1 MPLQKKFRH
10 TKIIATI
17 GPACDNHPTL
27 VQMIEAGMNVARL
40 NLSHGDY
47 TQHKQTLAHVR
58 EAASQCG
65 RRIAIMIDTRGIE
78 IRTGKLNSSHID
90 LSRGDDFCL
99 STVKRIGDQTGVSV
113 SYAKLAAEVSVG
125 DMILLDDGAIELSV
139 EKIDHHDIFC
149 KVKHGGILKDNKGV
163 NLPNTRLSMTAVGPE
178 TRDDLIAEMKFA
190 AENEVDYIASS
201 FIQSGE
207 DIQHIRQVLK
217 DFGVNTPIIA
227 KIENRA
233 GITNLDE
240 IVAASDGVMV
250 ARGDLGVELPFG
262 EVPGMQKRMIRSTV
276 MAGKPVITAT
286 QMLASMEFN
295 PRPTRAE
302 ASDVANAVLDGT
314 SAIMLS
320 GETAAGRYPVTAIEI
335 MHQLALTAEA
345 CLDEYGYLQTIPFH
359 SSNVV
364 TEAVADSVAGM
375 AKKLNPA
382 AIVSLTE
389 TGFTSRLISKHR
401 PDCPIIAITSKEEYA
416 RRLSMNWGVEPLLYD
431 IDIKDDERISFAI
444 KSVVEAGYAQKG
456 DTLIITA
463 GHSQRRGGTDMIRV
477 ITIDN

>member
-1 MPLQKKFRH
+1 MPEQKKFRH

-17 GPACDNHPTL
+17 GPACDDSKTL
-27 VQMIEAGMNVARL
+27 VQMIQAGMNVARL
-40 NLSHGDY
+40 NLSHGNY
-47 TQHKQTLAHVR
+47 AQHKQTLTHVR
-58 EAASQCG
+58 EAASQCD
-65 RRIAIMIDTRGIE
+65 RHIAIMIDTKGIE
-78 IRTGKLNSSHID
+78 IRTGKLQSSHID

-99 STVKRIGDQTGVSV
+99 STDKKTGDQNGVSV
-113 SYAKLAAEVSVG
+113 SYAKLPKEVSIG

-178 TRDDLIAEMKFA
+178 TRDDLIAEMQFA
-190 AENEVDYIASS
+190 AENQVDYIAAS

-207 DIQHIRQVLK
+207 DIQHIRQVLE

-233 GITNLDE
+233 GIANLDE

-320 GETAAGRYPVTAIEI
+320 GETAAGRYPVTSIKT

-375 AKKLNPA
+375 AKKLKPA

-431 IDIKDDERISFAI
+431 IGIKDNERISFAI
-444 KSVVEAGYAQKG
+444 KSVVEAGYAQNG

-477 ITIDN
+477 ITIEN